1 MELRYTLIDPTKN
14 ITLLVTSPVPRSLQA
29 QTANFLLKRH
39 PEAEQV
45 GFREAPEDPEIA
57 QARLQMMGGEFCG
70 NAAMSLG
77 AWLSRENRLPW
88 GEQHQWQLEVSGAS
102 EPVECTV
109 TAVSGGYLGEV
120 AMPLPEEI
128 STQMFPLHGEAA
140 LLETVHLPGICHI
153 LLPAAMIDCDEAEA
167 LLRQW
172 SAALPEAAVGL
183 LLWEEEACRFTP
195 LVYVKAT
202 DTAIWEQGCAS
213 GTAAVAAALTCR
225 RRSGQCLSVR
235 QPGGTI
241 AAVTGYEGGQLTSLH
256 IHGTVTMGRNFRTA
270 LEL

>member
-14 ITLLVTSPVPRSLQA
+14 ITLLVTSPVPRALQA

-45 GFREAPEDPEIA
+45 GFWEAPEDPAAA

-70 NAAMSLG
+70 NATMSLG

-88 GEQHQWQLEVSGAS
+88 GEQHQWQLEVSGAAA
-102 EPVECTV
+102 PVECTV
-109 TAVSGGYLGEV
+109 TAVRAGYLGDV

-128 STQMFPLHGEAA
+128 GTQSFPLHGKDTP
-140 LLETVHLPGICHI
+140 LETVHLPGICHI
-153 LLPAAMIDCDEAEA
+153 LLPAAMIDRGEAEA
-167 LLRQW
+167 LLRLW
-172 SAALPEAAVGL
+172 SARLPEAAVGL
-183 LLWEEEACRFTP
+183 LLWEEDACRFTP
-195 LVYVKAT
+195 LVHVKAT
-202 DTAIWEQGCAS
+202 DTAVWERGCAS

-225 RRSGQCLSVR
+225 RRSGQCLSVK

-241 AAVTGYEGGQLTSLH
+241 AAITGYEAGHLTSLH
-256 IHGTVTMGRNFRTA
+256 IHGAVTMGRNFRTA